1 MSAHF
6 EPTWVTEVDLD
17 GPARELVAPDGYQRV
32 RCLLRRAGE
41 PLVCVEHSLERGRV
55 SVQTLAAGLPTA
67 AAERPATE
75 PPVRPVSVVVCTRER
90 PAGLAIALDSIL
102 RCEPGPLEVVVVDSA
117 PRTEGTARVVEE
129 LADGRVRLVRE
140 PRGGLS
146 RARNL
151 GVSQAQ
157 GDVIAFTDDDVRV
170 DRGWLQGLLRG
181 FARAPHVG
189 CATGAVY
196 AAELETPAQL
206 YFDRKA
212 GWSGPGEPRL
222 YDLDRNRVDS
232 PLYPYLPGTFGAG
245 ANFAVT
251 RSLLASIGAFDEAL
265 GAGSPAAGGEDLD
278 LFLRVLRA
286 GTAVAHEPTA
296 VVWHYHRREMEA
308 LRQQLVG
315 YGSGLSALAS
325 KLLSSRETSRD
336 TLSRIRPAFGR
347 VLSISGR
354 GREADRISGL
364 RTAEAWGLL
373 VGPPRYLRGR
383 LEVSR

>member
-1 MSAHF
+1 MSAAF
-6 EPTWVTEVDLD
+6 EPIWVTEADLD
-17 GPARELVAPDGYQRV
+17 GPDRELVAPDGYARV

-41 PLVCVEHSLERGRV
+41 PLVCVEHALERGRI
-55 SVQTLAAGLPTA
+55 SVQTLAADLPSV
-67 AAERPATE
+67 AAEAPAA
-75 PPVRPVSVVVCTRER
+75 PPPSQPVSVVVCTRER
-90 PAGLAIALDSIL
+90 PRGLAVALASVL
-102 RCEPGPLEVVVVDSA
+102 RCDPAPLEVIVVDSA
-117 PRTEGTARVVEE
+117 PRTEDTARVVEE
-129 LADGRVRLVRE
+129 LADARVRLVRE

-151 GVSQAQ
+151 GVSQAR

-170 DRGWLQGLLRG
+170 DRTWLWGLLRG

-189 CATGAVY
+189 CVTGAVH

-206 YFDRKA
+206 YFERKA
-212 GWSGPGEPRL
+212 GWSGPGAPRL
-222 YDLDRNRVDS
+222 YDLDDNRVDS

-251 RSLLASIGAFDEAL
+251 RSLLASIGEFDEAL
-265 GAGSPAAGGEDLD
+265 GAGAPAAGGEDLD

-286 GTAVAHEPTA
+286 GMAVAHEPAA

-308 LRQQLVG
+308 LRHQLVG

-325 KLLSSRETSRD
+325 KLLSSRETSRH
-336 TLSRIRPAFGR
+336 TLGRVRPAFGR

-354 GREADRISGL
+354 SRKADRISGL

-373 VGPPRYLRGR
+373 VGPSRYLRGR

>member
-1 MSAHF
+1 MSAAF
-6 EPTWVTEVDLD
+6 EPIWVTEVDLD

-41 PLVCVEHSLERGRV
+41 PVVCVEHALERGRV
-55 SVQTLAAGLPTA
+55 SVQTLAAQLPKVS
-67 AAERPATE
+67 AEPAATE
-75 PPVRPVSVVVCTRER
+75 PPIRPVSVVVCTRDR
-90 PAGLAIALDSIL
+90 PRGLAVALASVL
-102 RCEPGPLEVVVVDSA
+102 RCDPAPLEVVVVDSA
-117 PRTEGTARVVEE
+117 PRTEDTARVVEE

-151 GVSQAQ
+151 GVSQTR

-170 DRGWLQGLLRG
+170 DRAWLLGLLRG

-189 CATGAVY
+189 CVTGAVH
-196 AAELETPAQL
+196 AGELETPAQL
-206 YFDRKA
+206 YFERKA
-212 GWSGPGEPRL
+212 GWSGPGAPRL
-222 YDLDRNRVDS
+222 YDLDHNRVDS

-251 RSLLASIGAFDEAL
+251 RSLLASIGPFDEAL
-265 GAGSPAAGGEDLD
+265 GVGAPAAGGEDLD

-286 GTAVAHEPTA
+286 GMAVAHEPTA

-308 LRQQLVG
+308 LRHQLVG
-315 YGSGLSALAS
+315 YGSGLSALAA
-325 KLLSSRETSRD
+325 KLLSSRETSRE
-336 TLSRIRPAFGR
+336 TLSRVRPAFGR
-347 VLSISGR
+347 VLSISGH
-354 GREADRISGL
+354 GRDADRISGL